1 VIVLLPGGEVAAEQL
16 VQLGH
21 DEAHHLR
28 VRRAE
33 PGQHV
38 TLRDGAGLTGEAVL
52 LESTPKHALIR
63 LVEVDR
69 VPAPAP
75 LELLVAAGDKER
87 FGWLVEKAAELGV
100 TRIVPVQTDRTAGV
114 ASGIVSSHLHRLRR
128 RALDSIKQSGA
139 AWAPVIAEVC
149 RFVDALAMGDGSR
162 RWLADSTGAWPPER
176 LDEGPAAVIVGPEG
190 GLTTRERQAACAA
203 GWTPVRLGTSI
214 LRFETAAIAAA
225 VSIGIARGR
234 VT

>member
-1 VIVLLPGGEVAAEQL
+1 MIVLLPGGEVAADQL
-16 VQLGH
+16 LQLGQ

-38 TLRDGAGLTGEAVL
+38 ALRDGAGLTGEAVL
-52 LESTPKHALIR
+52 LESTPRHALIR
-63 LVEVDR
+63 LIEVSR
-69 VPAPAP
+69 VPEPAP

-100 TRIVPVQTDRTAGV
+100 TRIVPVQTERTAGV
-114 ASGIVSSHLHRLRR
+114 ASGIVSSHLQRLRR
-128 RALDSIKQSGA
+128 RALDAIKQSGA
-139 AWAPVIAEVC
+139 AWAPVLADVSS
-149 RFVDALAMGDGSR
+149 FADALGAGSGSL
-162 RWLADSTGAWPPER
+162 RWLADPTGTWPPER
-176 LDEGPAAVIVGPEG
+176 LDPGPAAVMIGPEG
-190 GLTTRERQAACAA
+190 GLTARERDMAGAA
-203 GWTPVRLGTSI
+203 GWTPIRLGVSI

>member
-1 VIVLLPGGEVAAEQL
+1 MIVLLPVGEVAADQL
-16 VQLGH
+16 LQLGH

-38 TLRDGAGLTGEAVL
+38 ALRDGAGLTGEAVL

-63 LVEVDR
+63 LIEVSR
-69 VPAPAP
+69 APEPAP

-100 TRIVPVQTDRTAGV
+100 TRIVPVQTERTAGV

-128 RALDSIKQSGA
+128 RALDAIKQSGA
-139 AWAPVIAEVC
+139 AWAPVLAEVTP
-149 RFVDALAMGDGSR
+149 FADALGAGTGSL
-162 RWLADSTGAWPPER
+162 RWLADPAGAWPPER
-176 LDEGPAAVIVGPEG
+176 VDHGPAAVMIGPEG
-190 GLTTRERQAACAA
+190 GLTIREREAAGTA
-203 GWTPVRLGTSI
+203 GWTSVRLGAGV

-225 VSIGIARGR
+225 VSIGIARGSA
-234 VT
+234 T